1 MAEYRL
7 AALDMD
13 GTLLNADHV
22 TTPYTREVI
31 ERAAAA
37 GKIVALS
44 TGRALSELWT
54 HLRQIP
60 GIAYVI
66 GESGACIYDVR
77 QDRILHK
84 ITLDDDDVDAI
95 FTAAE
100 GMDVT
105 VQCFIDNQ
113 SYMTGE
119 SDEAMAAHHVT
130 AFAAAFRAGSKF
142 IDDAAALCRASRGR
156 VSKVNLYFADAA
168 ERARYPER
176 IRCLN
181 VALKDSVGIGWE
193 ISPPEADKAKGLR
206 FLCDHLGLSPRQV
219 MAVGDGGNDLDIMG
233 AAGLS
238 VAMGNAIDAV
248 KAMADAL
255 TDDCDHDGAAKAIER
270 YMLGVEGLGIRN

>member
-1 MAEYRL
+1 MTENGRMRAYRL

-13 GTLLNADHV
+13 GTLLNSDHE

-31 ERAAAA
+31 ARAAAA

-44 TGRALSELWT
+44 TGRALSELWA
-54 HLRQIP
+54 HLRRIP

-66 GESGACIYDVR
+66 GESGACVYDVGR
-77 QDRILHK
+77 AQILRR
-84 ITLDDDDVDAI
+84 ITLDDGDVDAI
-95 FTAAE
+95 YKAAE
-100 GMDVT
+100 GMGVLA
-105 VQCFIDNQ
+105 QCFIDNQ
-113 SYMTGE
+113 SYMTDG
-119 SDEAMAAHHVT
+119 SDRAMEVYHLTDYASV
-130 AFAAAFRAGSKF
+130 FRAGTRF
-142 IDDAAALCRASRGR
+142 VPDAAQLCRESRGR
-156 VSKVNLYFADAA
+156 VSKINLYFASAR

-176 IRCLN
+176 IRGLN
-181 VALKDSVGIGWE
+181 VAVKDSVGIGWE
-193 ISPPEADKAKGLR
+193 ISPPEADKAKGLC
-206 FLCDHLGLSPRQV
+206 FLCDHLGLSPREV

-270 YMLGVEGLGIRN
+270 YMLAE

>member
-1 MAEYRL
+1 MIAGKPMTEYRL

-13 GTLLNADHV
+13 GTLLNSDHE
-22 TTPYTREVI
+22 TTPYTRAVI
-31 ERAAAA
+31 ARAAAA

-44 TGRALSELWT
+44 TGRALSELWA
-54 HLRQIP
+54 HLRTIP

-77 QDRILHK
+77 QDRILHR
-84 ITLDDDDVDAI
+84 IALDDGAVDAI

-113 SYMTGE
+113 SYMTDG
-119 SDEAMAAHHVT
+119 SDRAMARYHIMDYASV
-130 AFAAAFRAGSKF
+130 FRAGTRF
-142 IDDAAALCRASRGR
+142 VADAAALCRENRGR

-168 ERARYPER
+168 ERDCYPEH
-176 IRCLN
+176 IRSLD
-181 VALKDSVGIGWE
+181 VAIKDSVGIGWE
-193 ISPPEADKAKGLR
+193 ISPPQADKAKGLI
-206 FLCDHLGLSPRQV
+206 FLCDHLGLSPNQV
-219 MAVGDGGNDLDIMG
+219 MAVGDGGNDLDIMA

-248 KAMADAL
+248 KAMADAT
-255 TDDCDHDGAAKAIER
+255 TDDCDHDGAAKAIEK
-270 YMLGVEGLGIRN
+270 YLLLE

>member
-1 MAEYRL
+1 MTAHKPMTEYRL

-13 GTLLNADHV
+13 GTLLNSDHE
-22 TTPYTREVI
+22 TTPYTRAVI
-31 ERAAAA
+31 ARAAAA

-44 TGRALSELWT
+44 TGRALSELWA
-54 HLRQIP
+54 HLRTIP

-77 QDRILHK
+77 QDRIRHR
-84 ITLDDDDVDAI
+84 IALDDGAVDAI

-119 SDEAMAAHHVT
+119 SDAAMAAHHVT
-130 AFAAAFRAGSKF
+130 EFAAAFRAGSVF
-142 IDDAAALCRASRGR
+142 IEDAAALCRASQGR
-156 VSKVNLYFADAA
+156 VSKVNLYFADAE
-168 ERARYPER
+168 ERSRYPER
-176 IRCLN
+176 IRSLC
-181 VALKDSVGIGWE
+181 VAIKDSVGIGWE
-193 ISPPEADKAKGLR
+193 ISPPQADKAKGLI
-206 FLCDHLGLSPRQV
+206 FLCDHLGLSPNQV
-219 MAVGDGGNDLDIMG
+219 MAVGDGGNDLDIMA

-248 KAMADAL
+248 KAMADAT

-270 YMLGVEGLGIRN
+270 YMLSE

>member
-1 MAEYRL
+1 MTIYRL

-13 GTLLNADHV
+13 GTLLNSGHE
-22 TTPYTREVI
+22 TTPYTRAVI

-44 TGRALSELWT
+44 TGRALSELWA
-54 HLRQIP
+54 HLRLIP

-66 GESGACIYDVR
+66 GESGACVYDVGR
-77 QDRILHK
+77 DQILQK
-84 ITLDDDDVDAI
+84 ITLDDGDVDAI
-95 FTAAE
+95 YAAAE

-119 SDEAMAAHHVT
+119 SDAAMAAHHLMD
-130 AFAAAFRAGSKF
+130 FAPAFRAGSMF
-142 IDDAAALCRASRGR
+142 IEDAAALCRASRGR
-156 VSKVNLYFADAA
+156 VSKVNLYFADAR
-168 ERARYPER
+168 ERDRYPER
-176 IRCLN
+176 IRGLN
-181 VALKDSVGIGWE
+181 VAVKESVGIGWE
-193 ISPPEADKAKGLR
+193 ISPPEADKAKGLY
-206 FLCDHLGLSPRQV
+206 FLCNHLGLSPREV

-270 YMLGVEGLGIRN
+270 YMLAE